1 MFITQRRHIG
11 YLVNEK
17 DEEGG
22 TKYWVHPYYNRSAK
36 LRSFIVAR
44 EPDKSNGSFWLFYV
58 ERTGESFKFC
68 PVLNNQDVVSHIN
81 GAVAYP
87 EILFGGRGSTNSVED
102 KKNRDLGAVAP

>member
-44 EPDKSNGSFWLFYV
+44 EPDKSNGSF
-58 ERTGESFKFC
+58 
-68 PVLNNQDVVSHIN
+68 
-81 GAVAYP
+81 
-87 EILFGGRGSTNSVED
+87 
-102 KKNRDLGAVAP
+102 